1 MTRTTDITS
10 FTALRKNLRGELDR
24 VRSSGRP
31 LFVTTNG
38 LAEAVLLSPAQFDE
52 LVGKA
57 ELVESLAALERGM
70 ADGKAGRVR
79 PMREGVQQIADERGV
94 TLER

>member
-10 FTALRKNLRGELDR
+10 FTDLRTNLRGELDR

-38 LAEAVLLSPAQFDE
+38 QAEAVLLSPAQFDE

-57 ELVESLAALERGM
+57 ELVESLAAIERGM
-70 ADGKAGRVR
+70 ADVKAGRVR
-79 PMREGVQQIADERGV
+79 PMREGVQQIADELGV
-94 TLER
+94 TLDR